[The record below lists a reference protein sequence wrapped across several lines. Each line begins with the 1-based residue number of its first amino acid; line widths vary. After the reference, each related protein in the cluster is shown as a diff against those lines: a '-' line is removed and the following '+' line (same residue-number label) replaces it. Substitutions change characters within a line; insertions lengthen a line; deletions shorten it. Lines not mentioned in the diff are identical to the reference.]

1 MSCSMLSGNGKEFVN
16 EIIKEFTDLI
26 GTEQIFT
33 LAYSKQENAIA
44 ERALK
49 EVQRQ
54 LRAIVYHKNIHY
66 DWSVYVPLLQR
77 ILNTEVH
84 SSTGVS
90 PAQLLFGNSIA
101 LERGLFLPKNVT
113 ENKEANLSDW
123 TAKLLNL
130 QSRALTIAR
139 QTQYEKDQQH
149 LAQAPDGIITQ
160 FPDNS
165 YVLVEYIDK
174 PPSKLHPRLQG
185 PFRVVNHVGSRY
197 SLQNLVT
204 DLISDYHISRL
215 RPYLYEENLDEDLKS
230 VANRDEQLF
239 PVENILGV

>member
-1 MSCSMLSGNGKEFVN
+1 MTLWMSCSMLSGNGKEFVN

-90 PAQLLFGNSIA
+90 PAQLLFCNSIA
-101 LERGLFLPKNVT
+101 LVRGLFLPKNVT
-113 ENKEANLSDW
+113 ENKEVNLSDW
-123 TAKLLNL
+123 TARLLNF

-139 QTQYEKDQQH
+139 QT
-149 LAQAPDGIITQ
+149 
-160 FPDNS
+160 
-165 YVLVEYIDK
+165 
-174 PPSKLHPRLQG
+174 
-185 PFRVVNHVGSRY
+185 
-197 SLQNLVT
+197 
-204 DLISDYHISRL
+204 
-215 RPYLYEENLDEDLKS
+215 
-230 VANRDEQLF
+230 
-239 PVENILGV
+239 